1 MIKSIHR
8 ILPSSYRSRAL
19 VVVATIF
26 VRAMLNFV
34 GVAMLVPVLML
45 IFNEGDNSWVQEYLG
60 VDGEVNM
67 AAIVCGVS
75 LAVIIAKNLIL
86 LALHR
91 FERSFIF
98 SLYKYL
104 SHQLYVGYYRR
115 GLGFIKRHNS
125 SLLTRNV
132 NHTSLMFAT
141 GVLRPIM
148 AIMGEL
154 LLLLLI
160 GVALAIYSPSV
171 TLLAA
176 AIFLPIVVLYYLSVR
191 RKLGEIG
198 ERENEAQRRKSRIV
212 NETYRGYVDIE
223 IGGAISQIIREFN
236 EATDSVVTLRERHS
250 TLAQL
255 PQMFIEIGLTVGLVV
270 VAVLSAV
277 GGQDGGLVFGVFAIA
292 AMRLIPSVRNILIQ
306 WSLIRYNRH
315 TISTLIEA
323 DISDDASE
331 IDDCDERLEL
341 KQVLELRGVTFR
353 FDDAEQPTISN
364 LSLEIRIGE
373 HVGISGASGIGKT
386 TLFNLILGLYRP
398 SVGGIYIDGNELT
411 ADNIHKWQN
420 GVGYVSQNIFIR
432 EGSLASNIAFGVS
445 EDKIDYER
453 VNKVVKLA
461 NIDDFI
467 DSLPSGV
474 DTLVGE
480 QGSRLSGGQR
490 QRIGIA
496 RALYKRC
503 DILLFDEATSS
514 LDTKAEKEINEAI
527 ATLKKQN
534 PSLTIVI
541 IAHRDSSLKYCDR
554 IITLE

>member
-1 MIKSIHR
+1 MIKSIYR
-8 ILPSSYRSRAL
+8 ILPSSYRGRAL

-45 IFNEGDNSWVQEYLG
+45 IFNEGDNGWIQECIG
-60 VDGEVNM
+60 VDSEMNM

-75 LAVIIAKNLIL
+75 LAVIVAKSLIL

-98 SLYKYL
+98 SLYKHL

-115 GLGFIKRHNS
+115 GLGFIKMHNS

-160 GVALAIYSPSV
+160 GIALTIYSPNV
-171 TLLAA
+171 ALLAV
-176 AIFLPIVVLYYLSVR
+176 AIFLPIVALYYLSVR

-198 ERENEAQRRKSRIV
+198 GRGNEAQCRKNRIV
-212 NETYRGYVDIE
+212 NETYRGYADIE
-223 IGGAISQIIREFN
+223 VGRAISQIIREFD
-236 EATDSVVTLRERHS
+236 EATDSIVTLRERHS
-250 TLAQL
+250 TLTQL
-255 PQMFIEIGLTVGLVV
+255 PQMFIEIGLAVGLVV

-277 GGQDGGLVFGVFAIA
+277 GGQDGGLIFGVFAIA
-292 AMRLIPSVRNILIQ
+292 AMRLIPSVRNILIL
-306 WSLIRYNRH
+306 WSLVRYNRH
-315 TISTLIEA
+315 TISTLIDA
-323 DISDDASE
+323 NISDDASE
-331 IDDCDERLEL
+331 IEDCDERLEL
-341 KQVLELRGVTFR
+341 KQVLELRDVTFR
-353 FDDAEQPTISN
+353 FDDAEQPTINN
-364 LSLEIRIGE
+364 LSLEIRRGE
-373 HVGISGASGIGKT
+373 QVGISGASGIGKT

-398 SVGGIYIDGNELT
+398 SAGGIYVDGNKLT
-411 ADNIHKWQN
+411 TGNVRKWQN

-445 EDKIDYER
+445 EDEIDYER
-453 VNKVVKLA
+453 VKEVVKLA
-461 NIDDFI
+461 KIDDFI
-467 DSLPSGV
+467 DTLPSGV

-496 RALYKRC
+496 RALYKWC
-503 DILLFDEATSS
+503 DLLLFDEATSS
-514 LDTKAEKEINEAI
+514 LDTKTEGEINETI

-534 PSLTIVI
+534 PGLTIVI